1 MAVCLTVW
9 SAHRF
14 DVTVF
19 GLLLFLPIAIFEL
32 LFLKFDL
39 IVMNRYNLSVLF
51 SVCILI
57 ICLAACKRAEYAGRG
72 IKITSSNIDSILVMA
87 ESDSLNVDLHDKI
100 INYFLLSDKRKE
112 LEDYCWKVYGIGT
125 RNDNPELIVLSSAFI
140 AQTHILGE
148 DYETSRE
155 YINIAKANLK
165 RIDTPSRNIQGLIY
179 NVSAGIAYRTDLN
192 YPLAIE
198 YLSRLAEMSR
208 EDKDSVNLCGIL
220 SNISSVYYT
229 MNDSSGI
236 KYAREAYE
244 ISCSI
249 SSDRLRVSVMLPYTQ
264 YCLFVGENE
273 DALNYALQ
281 AVSLVDSLNYSIY
294 RTDAYMTLGDCYL
307 ASKMYDKVKAS
318 YDTAVMYSDY
328 AKDKSVNIKL
338 YSGYAKLY
346 EINNYPEKSLEMY
359 RKALALSKESGNS
372 EMKYQILYGIY
383 NSYNTMG
390 NTDSAFFYFK
400 EYHDALF
407 YALNYVKE
415 RKVNSI
421 MREYQRLQLE
431 EVLREKDVELVK
443 KSRSNYIK
451 MFIVIILLVISAA
464 LVVVIRNNKRNYRNT
479 ILRYEQYKQKIEEMR
494 IAEKNKLEQVSSSR
508 LALFDSIEVLMKDK
522 QIFRD
527 KSLSL
532 DMLASV
538 MKTSTYSIS
547 SAVNMYSGMT
557 FPNYVNSYRI
567 DYVLKQMSDKDN
579 KDSLTKIFDDAG
591 FMSKTTAY
599 RSFQKE
605 TGCSPSA
612 YRKLVSGN

>member
-1 MAVCLTVW
+1 M
-9 SAHRF
+9 
-14 DVTVF
+14 
-19 GLLLFLPIAIFEL
+19 
-32 LFLKFDL
+32 
-39 IVMNRYNLSVLF
+39 
-51 SVCILI
+51 
-57 ICLAACKRAEYAGRG
+57 LAWAE
-72 IKITSSNIDSILVMA
+72 M
-87 ESDSLNVDLHDKI
+87 DSLNVDLQDKI
-100 INYFLLSDKRKE
+100 INFYLITDQRKK

-165 RIDTPSRNIQGLIY
+165 RVDTPSRNIQGLIY

-198 YLSRLAEMSR
+198 YLSRLAEMCR
-208 EDKDSVNLCGIL
+208 EDRDSVNLCGIL
-220 SNISSVYYT
+220 SNISSIYYT

-236 KYAREAYE
+236 KYAKEAYE
-244 ISCSI
+244 MSCSTA
-249 SSDRLRVSVMLPYTQ
+249 SDRLKVSAVLPYSQ
-264 YCLFVGENE
+264 YCLFVGQKE
-273 DALNYALQ
+273 DALYYAHQ
-281 AVSLVDSLNYSIY
+281 AVSLVDSLNYDLY
-294 RTDAYMTLGDCYL
+294 KTDAYMTLGDCYF
-307 ASKMYDKVKAS
+307 ASEMYDKAKAS
-318 YDTAVMYSDY
+318 YDTAVEYSDH

-338 YSGYAKLY
+338 YSSYAKLY
-346 EINNYPEKSLEMY
+346 ETSGNPKKALEMY
-359 RKALALSKESGNS
+359 RKALALSNDSGNS
-372 EMKYQILYGIY
+372 EMKYHILYGIY
-383 NSYNTMG
+383 NSYSTMG
-390 NTDSAFFYFK
+390 DTDSAFFYFR

-443 KSRSNYIK
+443 KSRANYIK

-479 ILRYEQYKQKIEEMR
+479 ILRYEQYKQKIEEIR

-508 LALFDSIEVLMKDK
+508 LALFDSIEAFMKDREL
-522 QIFRD
+522 FRD

-538 MKTSTYSIS
+538 MKTSTYNIS

-591 FMSKTTAY
+591 FMSTTTAY

>member
-1 MAVCLTVW
+1 
-9 SAHRF
+9 
-14 DVTVF
+14 
-19 GLLLFLPIAIFEL
+19 
-32 LFLKFDL
+32 
-39 IVMNRYNLSVLF
+39 
-51 SVCILI
+51 
-57 ICLAACKRAEYAGRG
+57 
-72 IKITSSNIDSILVMA
+72 
-87 ESDSLNVDLHDKI
+87 
-100 INYFLLSDKRKE
+100 
-112 LEDYCWKVYGIGT
+112 
-125 RNDNPELIVLSSAFI
+125 
-140 AQTHILGE
+140 
-148 DYETSRE
+148 
-155 YINIAKANLK
+155 
-165 RIDTPSRNIQGLIY
+165 
-179 NVSAGIAYRTDLN
+179 
-192 YPLAIE
+192 
-198 YLSRLAEMSR
+198 MS
-208 EDKDSVNLCGIL
+208 
-220 SNISSVYYT
+220 
-229 MNDSSGI
+229 
-236 KYAREAYE
+236 
-244 ISCSI
+244 
-249 SSDRLRVSVMLPYTQ
+249 
-264 YCLFVGENE
+264 FVGENE

-307 ASKMYDKVKAS
+307 ASKMYDKAKAS

-443 KSRSNYIK
+443 KSRANYIK

-479 ILRYEQYKQKIEEMR
+479 MLRYEQYKQKIEEMR